1 MSVIL
6 LPVWMVTVKTCSSD
20 SRHCSISHIQ
30 IEQDMGMIVGKA
42 DIPLLFEK
50 AWVISC
56 SSSPAV
62 WQERKKKGGEGYFLQ
77 TCKNRY
83 VHVCV
88 YLVPGK
94 VIVSDQRL

>member
-42 DIPLLFEK
+42 YIPLLFEK
-50 AWVISC
+50 AWVISYV
-56 SSSPAV
+56 PALLLFG
-62 WQERKKKGGEGYFLQ
+62 ERGRKKVVKNIFSRLVETGMYMYVY
-77 TCKNRY
+77 TC
-83 VHVCV
+83 C
-88 YLVPGK
+88 LVK
-94 VIVSDQRL
+94 